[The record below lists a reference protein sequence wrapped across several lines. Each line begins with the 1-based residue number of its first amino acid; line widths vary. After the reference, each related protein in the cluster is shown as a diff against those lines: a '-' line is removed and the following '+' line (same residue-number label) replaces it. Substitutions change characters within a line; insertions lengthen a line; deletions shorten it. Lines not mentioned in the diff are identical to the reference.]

1 MTSLDLTTGTLSDSL
16 AAGMALPATWYS
28 DPVILKLERER
39 IFANAWQYLGRA
51 EAVTEAGSYLAG
63 RVGHVPVVAVRGKD
77 GELRGFK
84 NVCRHRAHLVA
95 DGEGCRS
102 TLQCPYHA
110 WTYDLDGSLRTA
122 PRADREPG
130 FDREGLGLVPVAVAE
145 WGPFVFACLDV
156 EVEPL
161 EEWLGDVPERIAA
174 AGLALDT
181 ISFDRRFEVA
191 EYQANWKICAENF
204 LECYHCAVAHP
215 SLSRTIDT
223 SKEGYRLQTS
233 RWHSFQSTTP
243 KPGEG
248 GAYDAGG
255 DIEQGLFAYLFP
267 NTVFN
272 IMPGRSTLSIGP
284 ILPRGPE
291 RAHRYFDYFFGPD
304 VDEGWLVDFMALETI
319 VGDEDRALVERV
331 HRGLRNRVVGA
342 GVLMPESE
350 LLVAH
355 FQELVAQELAT

>member
-1 MTSLDLTTGTLSDSL
+1 MATASRTTTLPYD
-16 AAGMALPATWYS
+16 WYS
-28 DPVILKLERER
+28 DPAVLGLERER
-39 IFANAWQYLGRA
+39 LFSRFWQYVVSGSEVAQPGRFA
-51 EAVTEAGSYLAG
+51 TAV
-63 RVGHVPVVAVRGKD
+63 VGETPVVIVRGRD
-77 GELRGFK
+77 GELRGFV
-84 NVCRHRAHLVA
+84 NVCRHRGFVLC
-95 DGEGCRS
+95 EGNGQRE

-130 FDREGLGLVPVAVAE
+130 FDRDGLGLVPVAVAE
-145 WGPFVFACLDV
+145 WGPFVFACVDV

-161 EEWLGDVPERIAA
+161 EEWLGDVPERVAA
-174 AGLALDT
+174 AGLALDS

-215 SLSRTIDT
+215 TLSRTIDT
-223 SKEGYRLQTS
+223 SKEGYRLQTT

-243 KPGEG
+243 RAGDG

-291 RAHRYFDYFFGPD
+291 RTQRYFDYFFGPD

-319 VGDEDRALVERV
+319 VGNEDRALVERV
-331 HRGLRNRVVGA
+331 HRGLRNGVVHA

-355 FQELVAQELAT
+355 FQELIAQELGA